1 MYVLLYIYIQVVVE
15 INFRILSC
23 KVAESILLL
32 SSLHYISPVNVRRQ
46 RSVD

>member
-23 KVAESILLL
+23 KVAVVGNRFFFSLL
-32 SSLHYISPVNVRRQ
+32 SITFRRRQ